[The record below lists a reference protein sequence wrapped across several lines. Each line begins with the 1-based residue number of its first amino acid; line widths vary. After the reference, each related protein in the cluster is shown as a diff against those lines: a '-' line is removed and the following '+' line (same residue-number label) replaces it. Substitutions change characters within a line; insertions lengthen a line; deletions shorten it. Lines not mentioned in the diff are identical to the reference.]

1 MKLNRLIEKIKRW
14 FKATISF
21 VPNYYSDYENAYEEG
36 YSEGYDEGVTEGW
49 DSGKSE
55 GKVAW
60 RNLYRFLVE
69 RGHVDDG
76 EEITT
81 FDLFERLYDYER
93 DLKSN
98 IDFWKE
104 KFEEKK
110 VELNVN

>member
-1 MKLNRLIEKIKRW
+1 M
-14 FKATISF
+14 
-21 VPNYYSDYENAYEEG
+21 PNYYSDHENAYEEG

-69 RGHVDDG
+69 RGHIDDG

-81 FDLFERLYDYER
+81 FDMFERLYDYER
-93 DLKSN
+93 ELKERIS
-98 IDFWKE
+98 F
-104 KFEEKK
+104 FEKK
-110 VELNVN
+110 VLHRSLPEGETSFRIEDAGNKDNL